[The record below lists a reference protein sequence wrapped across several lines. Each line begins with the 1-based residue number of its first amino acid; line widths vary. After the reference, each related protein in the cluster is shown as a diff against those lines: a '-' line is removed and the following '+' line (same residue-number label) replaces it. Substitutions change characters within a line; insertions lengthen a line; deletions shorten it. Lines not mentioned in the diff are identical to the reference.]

1 MPELAFFIGKGGVG
15 KTTVSAAYAIRS
27 ALRNSAGR
35 VLLVS
40 TDPAH
45 SLADV
50 LQMKLRDAPA
60 RVPLKVRAK
69 LMAWEMNSAAL
80 FGDFLGQHKQ
90 DILNVVDRGSL
101 FTAEEIAPLLD
112 TTLPGMSEIAAL
124 LAIRDA
130 IQSEKYSSI
139 VVDTAPFGHTL
150 RLFSLPEQFV
160 RLLNFL
166 ELAAGR
172 DQVLAQH
179 FGGRPAQIEKGT
191 RFLADWRTKIEELQ
205 QAITRAS
212 LFLVTTAE
220 TFALNESVRC
230 LRELRNSNPSLKVK
244 AVILNRVTG
253 RPGNS
258 SNCCSNCK
266 KKAADAQAARVRLGK
281 EYTST
286 KLYVG
291 EDPGSPILGTK
302 PLQEFAEHVFSGKH
316 LDGAPAPPKSKQP
329 KFPMTAAKWPIL
341 SAPLSFVVGKGG
353 VGKTT
358 ISAALGFCSR
368 QTSAMRVEICSVDPA
383 PSLDDIF
390 QTPVGDRPKPV
401 LGDRNFIA
409 SEMDS
414 VSLFKSWVGE
424 IRDEIESATR
434 GSYSGVHVD
443 LSFERQLFSEL
454 LEIVPPGLDE
464 VLAIFRIIEL
474 FGGELVQ
481 GASRRIIID
490 MAPTGHALELL
501 RMPDRIL
508 VWSRLLLKSLA
519 VHRKL
524 ALAREAAVKIAT
536 LELHARELSK
546 ALKSSKQVAI
556 FSVMLPEPLP
566 DRETERL
573 LDELRNMGL
582 SAKTIFVNR
591 VIIPNKVGK
600 CLRCQLVAEWQGNIL
615 ANLKRRYP
623 DKDIYAV
630 RNFETEL
637 VGRKGLRAITSK
649 LWRLN

>member
-1 MPELAFFIGKGGVG
+1 VPELAFFIGKGGVG

-60 RVPLKVRAK
+60 RVPLKGRAN

-90 DILNVVDRGSL
+90 DILGVVDRGSL

-130 IQSEKYSSI
+130 IQTEKYSSI

-205 QAITRAS
+205 QAITRAG

-230 LRELRNSNPSLKVK
+230 LQELRNSNPSLKVK

-253 RPGNS
+253 RSGN
-258 SNCCSNCK
+258 CSNCK
-266 KKAADAQAARVRLGK
+266 KKAAGARAARVRLGK
-281 EYTST
+281 EYSSA
-286 KLYVG
+286 KLYLG
-291 EDPGSPILGTK
+291 EDPGFPILGTK
-302 PLQEFAEHVFSGKH
+302 RLQEFAEHLFSGKRI
-316 LDGAPAPPKSKQP
+316 DGRPALPKNKKP
-329 KFPMTAAKWPIL
+329 KFPMTAAKWPTL
-341 SAPLSFVVGKGG
+341 NAPLSFVVGKGG

-358 ISAALGFCSR
+358 ISAALGFHSR
-368 QTSAMRVEICSVDPA
+368 RTSAMPVEICSVDPA
-383 PSLDDIF
+383 PSLDDVF
-390 QTPVGDRPKPV
+390 QTPVGDRPEPV
-401 LGDRNFIA
+401 LGDRNFSA

-414 VSLFKSWVGE
+414 VSLFKSWVAE
-424 IRDEIESATR
+424 IRDEIESATL
-434 GSYSGVHVD
+434 GNYSGVHVD
-443 LSFERQLFSEL
+443 LS
-454 LEIVPPGLDE
+454 
-464 VLAIFRIIEL
+464 
-474 FGGELVQ
+474 
-481 GASRRIIID
+481 
-490 MAPTGHALELL
+490 
-501 RMPDRIL
+501 
-508 VWSRLLLKSLA
+508 
-519 VHRKL
+519 
-524 ALAREAAVKIAT
+524 REAAVFGTAGDCASGT
-536 LELHARELSK
+536 
-546 ALKSSKQVAI
+546 
-556 FSVMLPEPLP
+556 
-566 DRETERL
+566 
-573 LDELRNMGL
+573 G
-582 SAKTIFVNR
+582 
-591 VIIPNKVGK
+591 
-600 CLRCQLVAEWQGNIL
+600 
-615 ANLKRRYP
+615 
-623 DKDIYAV
+623 
-630 RNFETEL
+630 
-637 VGRKGLRAITSK
+637 
-649 LWRLN
+649 

>member
-1 MPELAFFIGKGGVG
+1 VPELAFFIGKGGVG

-60 RVPLKVRAK
+60 RVPLKGRAN

-90 DILNVVDRGSL
+90 DILGVVDRGSL

-130 IQSEKYSSI
+130 IQTEKYSSI

-205 QAITRAS
+205 QAITRAG

-230 LRELRNSNPSLKVK
+230 LQELRNSNPSLKVK

-253 RPGNS
+253 RSGN
-258 SNCCSNCK
+258 CSNCK
-266 KKAADAQAARVRLGK
+266 KKAAGARAARVRLGK
-281 EYTST
+281 EYSSA
-286 KLYVG
+286 KLYLG
-291 EDPGSPILGTK
+291 EDPGFPILGTK
-302 PLQEFAEHVFSGKH
+302 RLQEFAEHLFSGKR
-316 LDGAPAPPKSKQP
+316 LDGRPALPKNKKP
-329 KFPMTAAKWPIL
+329 KFPMTAAKWPTL
-341 SAPLSFVVGKGG
+341 NAPLSFVVGKGG

-358 ISAALGFCSR
+358 ISAALGFHSR
-368 QTSAMRVEICSVDPA
+368 RTSAMPVEICSVDPA
-383 PSLDDIF
+383 PSLDDVF
-390 QTPVGDRPKPV
+390 QTPVGDRPEPV
-401 LGDRNFIA
+401 LGDRNFSA

-414 VSLFKSWVGE
+414 VSLFKSWVAE

-434 GSYSGVHVD
+434 GNYSGVHVD

-474 FGGELVQ
+474 FGGELVR
-481 GASRRIIID
+481 GASRKIISD

-501 RMPDRIL
+501 RMPERIL

-546 ALKSSKQVAI
+546 ALKNSKQVAI

-566 DRETERL
+566 DHETERL

-591 VIIPNKVGK
+591 VIMPNKVGK
-600 CLRCQLVAEWQGNIL
+600 CLRCQLVAEWQGTIL

-623 DKDIYAV
+623 EKEIYAI

-637 VGRKGLRAITSK
+637 AGRKGLRAITSE